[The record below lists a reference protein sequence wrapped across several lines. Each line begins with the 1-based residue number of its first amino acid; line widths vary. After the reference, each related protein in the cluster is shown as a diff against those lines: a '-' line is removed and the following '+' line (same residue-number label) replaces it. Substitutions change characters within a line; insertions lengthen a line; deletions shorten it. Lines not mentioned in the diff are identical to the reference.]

1 MSRHWRKCLL
11 LLALYGSCAAAQ
23 VGRGE
28 LLYLTYCKGCHN
40 EQLHWRDKL
49 IATDF
54 PILVKEVGRWQSNGN
69 LDWSLD
75 DVEAVARYLDV
86 HYYRYTPIPGAAQ

>member
-28 LLYLTYCKGCHN
+28 LLYQTYCKGCHT
-40 EQLHWRDKL
+40 EQLHWRDKI
-49 IATDF
+49 IATDL
-54 PILVKEVGRWQSNGN
+54 PSLVKEVGRWQSNGN

-75 DVEAVARYLDV
+75 DVEAVARYLDA
-86 HYYRYTPIPGAAQ
+86 HYYRFTPLPGSAR